1 MGRTRV
7 GIIPCHGRRPQVF
20 LHPWLGRLAQLVR
33 ASRLHREGRG
43 FESLGVHHFYFL
55 TFFMRHTISVLV
67 ENTFGVLARVTGM
80 ISGRGFN
87 IDSLNVAPTHDAS
100 LSRITIVL
108 KGDEAALSL
117 CTKQLRKL
125 VNVVDVSD
133 FGEGQA
139 VARELVLVKV
149 RADSRTRAE
158 LLQIADVFRAKI
170 VNLSSESLIIE
181 VTGDEAKINA
191 FLGLLEP
198 FGIIELARTGQ
209 LALKR

>member
-1 MGRTRV
+1 
-7 GIIPCHGRRPQVF
+7 
-20 LHPWLGRLAQLVR
+20 
-33 ASRLHREGRG
+33 
-43 FESLGVHHFYFL
+43 
-55 TFFMRHTISVLV
+55 
-67 ENTFGVLARVTGM
+67 LARVTGM

-170 VNLSSESLIIE
+170 VNLSSDSLIIE